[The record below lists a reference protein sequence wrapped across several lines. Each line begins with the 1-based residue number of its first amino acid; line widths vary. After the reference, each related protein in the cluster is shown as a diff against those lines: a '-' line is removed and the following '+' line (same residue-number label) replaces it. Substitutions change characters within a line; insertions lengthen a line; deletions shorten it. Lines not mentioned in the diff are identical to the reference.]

1 MTVAN
6 VHIVEFFGGSAT
18 ANPPIATSGNEQD
31 DVSNLNLVSV
41 VGTEQSSSA
50 YPVTA
55 GNYSVSKWVCYEMHA
70 LNDSN
75 KIDNFQVWMTMTG
88 GPDPTGILYWT
99 NLHTTLTNTTS
110 TYPAPPDSNFI
121 TGVGSGDLTVAYAMP
136 STDPAA
142 ENIGVNEVGTT
153 GLTSGTP
160 FAAGNLSDFIVIQLE
175 TSASTPPGNLPQKTF
190 HFQYDEQ

>member
-6 VHIVEFFGGSAT
+6 VHIVEFFGGDPT
-18 ANPPIATSGNEQD
+18 ANPPVASSGDEQD
-31 DVSNLNLVSV
+31 DVSNLNLVSTL
-41 VGTEQSSSA
+41 GTEQSSSA

-55 GNYSVSKWVCYEMHA
+55 GLFSFSKWVCYEMHA

-99 NLHTTLTNTTS
+99 NLHTTLSNTAS
-110 TYPAPPDSNFI
+110 TYPAPPTSTWI
-121 TGVGSGDLTVAYAMP
+121 ETEGSVTTAYAMP
-136 STDPAA
+136 SADPGV

-153 GLTSGTP
+153 GLDDDTP
-160 FAAGNLSDFIVIQLE
+160 YNAGNLSDFIVIQLE
-175 TSASTPPGNLPQKTF
+175 TSSSTPPGNLPQKTF